1 MRSILESYGYLMP
14 PEYRAY
20 NEAMERTRNNSFFEK
35 LKADMKK
42 EIIAELKPF
51 LE

>member
-1 MRSILESYGYLMP
+1 MP

-20 NEAMERTRNNSFFEK
+20 NAAMERARNNSYFEK

-42 EIIAELKPF
+42 EIIVELKPF